1 MTDCVKIL
9 IAPRLYQSIGVI
21 EQLIKLNLAN
31 DDEEKECLEVAKEIL
46 HKIYKRN
53 FK

>member
-1 MTDCVKIL
+1 MNEYMKI
-9 IAPRLYQSIGVI
+9 IMAPRLYQSIGVV

-31 DDEEKECLEVAKEIL
+31 DDKERECLEVAKEIL